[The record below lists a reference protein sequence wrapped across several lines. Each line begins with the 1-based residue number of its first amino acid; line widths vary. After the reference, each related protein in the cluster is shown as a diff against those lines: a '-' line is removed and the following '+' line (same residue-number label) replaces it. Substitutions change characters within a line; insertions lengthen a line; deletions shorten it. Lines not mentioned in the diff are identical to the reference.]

1 MRKNIR
7 AQTSVI
13 KKDFGLTTIAGELME
28 NVKKNR
34 YRDILPYDQT
44 RVPLTLLTNEN
55 DFDYINA
62 SFIKGATKT
71 KKYIATQGP
80 LRHTLVDFWRMIWQY
95 DVKVIIMACRE
106 IEMGKKKSECYWT
119 TFKETTHFGPFIVSN
134 DISASRV
141 AQGLRALYCSAS
153 CATRDSGF
161 VWPVGKSL
169 SHRAPATPVVGRF
182 AVRAKQ
188 GCQVHGVSSDTLVRL
203 ASGLDGAVLRSSA
216 AWLGCVSEESSP
228 NEEVVIRALTVR
240 YHEET
245 RKISQFQYTA
255 WPDHDVP
262 YTVYGILGM
271 MDMARKDQGNNT
283 SPVLIHCSAGCG
295 RTGVICALDYV
306 HDLLVTK
313 QIKEDFS
320 IMKIVVELRS
330 QRPSAVQT
338 KEQYR
343 FVFSAVAYMFEKAL
357 RSAENNSQN
366 LTKSNQPLYDGV
378 ASVKTSPPTTSASAQ
393 TLAERYSNV
402 QYRVP
407 RPRQQKMNDVYAAV
421 NKSKQLPPPAPSTAP
436 LAALH
441 HYDNEELGVPKCHVG
456 ALYSMVKP
464 KSRSLPAK
472 PPPAVSPIYDTAG
485 LAIHRLAEASAG
497 EDQSGYELVAADR
510 YSSTEDDYEYV
521 SNPIKRMTNS
531 CTPDSMEFNC
541 RIKKPKGPRDPPAEW
556 SRVER

>member
-1 MRKNIR
+1 MEHLSRFVGQMSLADDSRAEGNISSEYINIR

-13 KKDFGLTTIAGELME
+13 KKDFGFTTIAGELME

-55 DFDYINA
+55 DLDYINA

-95 DVKVIIMACRE
+95 DVK
-106 IEMGKKKSECYWT
+106 KKCECYWT

-134 DISASRV
+134 F
-141 AQGLRALYCSAS
+141 Q
-153 CATRDSGF
+153 
-161 VWPVGKSL
+161 
-169 SHRAPATPVVGRF
+169 
-182 AVRAKQ
+182 
-188 GCQVHGVSSDTLVRL
+188 
-203 ASGLDGAVLRSSA
+203 
-216 AWLGCVSEESSP
+216 ESSP
-228 NEEVVIRALTVR
+228 NEEVVFRALTVR

-378 ASVKTSPPTTSASAQ
+378 ASVKTSPPTSASAQ

-402 QYRVP
+402 QYRAP
-407 RPRQQKMNDVYAAV
+407 RPRQQKMNDLYAVV
-421 NKSKQLPPPAPSTAP
+421 NKSKQLPPPASSTAP

-464 KSRSLPAK
+464 KSRCLPAK

-485 LAIHRLAEASAG
+485 LANHRLAEASAG

-531 CTPDSMEFNC
+531 CTPGSMEFNC